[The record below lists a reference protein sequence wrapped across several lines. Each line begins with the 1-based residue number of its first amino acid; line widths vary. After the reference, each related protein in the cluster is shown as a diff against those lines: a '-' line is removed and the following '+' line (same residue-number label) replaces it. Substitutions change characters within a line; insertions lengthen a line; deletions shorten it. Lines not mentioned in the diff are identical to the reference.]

1 MNLET
6 RELAAYIGKLTLG
19 VRDLLEKTSPERF
32 EIGRGTPEPGT
43 YPHFMRLSEPLDCTG
58 ASLVA
63 EELNRAFWFD
73 PRHVHRPVPLSG
85 DGAQIVYLAWKGKP
99 YPGTELPKRR

>member
-6 RELAAYIGKLTLG
+6 RELAAYIGKLMLG
-19 VRDLLEKTSPERF
+19 VRDVLERTSPERF
-32 EIGRGTPEPGT
+32 EIGRGAPDPGS
-43 YPHFMRLSEPLDCTG
+43 YPHVMRLSEPLDATG

-73 PRHVHRPVPLSG
+73 PRHVHRPSPLAG
-85 DGAQIVYLAWKGKP
+85 DGPQIVYLAWTGKP
-99 YPGTELPKRR
+99 YPGTGLPRRR

>member
-19 VRDLLEKTSPERF
+19 IRDLLEKTTPERF
-32 EIGRGTPEPGT
+32 EIGRGAPEPGL
-43 YPHFMRLSEPLDCTG
+43 YPHFMRLTEPLDCTG
-58 ASLVA
+58 AALVA

-73 PRHVHRPVPLSG
+73 ARHVHRPTPLAG
-85 DGAQIVYLAWKGKP
+85 DGPQIVYLAWTGKE
-99 YPGTELPKRR
+99 YPGTELPHRR